1 MSIIRSACDVQDGV
15 RVTRVLFQFFDCFNR
30 RQDQEFDLAAIGFS
44 LHFLH
49 DRQGAASCA
58 DHEACAFPRY
68 LLFERERRVAELLA
82 EFLGRLLVALAHL
95 SAVDHHVMVIGDTVD
110 AEGAEGEPSRHSLLS
125 PADGPAFRG
134 AWALAAGLAFLA
146 GLGLRGATR

>member
-1 MSIIRSACDVQDGV
+1 MA
-15 RVTRVLFQFFDCFNR
+15 
-30 RQDQEFDLAAIGFS
+30 
-44 LHFLH
+44 
-49 DRQGAASCA
+49 QG
-58 DHEACAFPRY
+58 
-68 LLFERERRVAELLA
+68 LA
-82 EFLGRLLVALAHL
+82 EFLGGLLFALAHVP
-95 SAVDHHVMVIGDTVD
+95 AVDRHVVVIGDTVD